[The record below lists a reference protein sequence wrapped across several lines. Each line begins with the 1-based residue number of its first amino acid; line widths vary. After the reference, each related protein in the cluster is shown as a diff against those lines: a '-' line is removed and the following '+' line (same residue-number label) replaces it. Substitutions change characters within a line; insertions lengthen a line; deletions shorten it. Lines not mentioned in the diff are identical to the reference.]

1 MGDSDILQMFQ
12 ELREPGKDWPGGR
25 PPVNRTPD
33 DAPRRPAEEGV
44 DEWRNLAQ
52 ALVYRGR
59 TRAFYTIG
67 ALSKALGRSEVTIR
81 SWEAKGLMP
90 KTPYRT
96 PAPSNPLPGTKPAG
110 RRLWTVQQIEG
121 ILRICVEEGVI
132 LDGKTPPTREWGLK
146 VAQLYRDLFA
156 ADHSDER

>member
-1 MGDSDILQMFQ
+1 MADDIFQMFQ
-12 ELREPGKDWPGGR
+12 DLKDWPGGK
-25 PPVNRTPD
+25 PPVNRTPGS
-33 DAPRRPAEEGV
+33 PQRPSEAGLV
-44 DEWRNLAQ
+44 EWRNLSQ
-52 ALVYRGR
+52 ALLYRGR

-67 ALSKALGRSEVTIR
+67 ALAKALGRSEVTIR
-81 SWEAKGLMP
+81 SWEAKGIMP

-110 RRLWTVQQIEG
+110 RRLWTVEQIEG